1 MGIRDY
7 CVFLFM
13 NGLKWYQLTYIIVAA
28 IIVAGIIFLC
38 IYIPLR
44 SKYKKIN
51 YRQYYHDL
59 IYKIAVLDDYYLI
72 NDFKFKTDDCHTA
85 TIDEILIG
93 EKYFYIITCLYF
105 EGELTGKETDSSLIF
120 IPKIG
125 PRKYTDNPFL
135 ETKRIIQKLS
145 LRTGIDTSLMIG
157 IVLVND
163 NCDIHIIPERRKDG
177 SEILPEEKI
186 YFSSKR
192 KDFEKLIHTLEK
204 RDVGKINEEQLAG
217 AIRDLDKMNGRKR

>member
-1 MGIRDY
+1 
-7 CVFLFM
+7 
-13 NGLKWYQLTYIIVAA
+13 
-28 IIVAGIIFLC
+28 
-38 IYIPLR
+38 
-44 SKYKKIN
+44 
-51 YRQYYHDL
+51 
-59 IYKIAVLDDYYLI
+59 
-72 NDFKFKTDDCHTA
+72 
-85 TIDEILIG
+85 
-93 EKYFYIITCLYF
+93 
-105 EGELTGKETDSSLIF
+105 
-120 IPKIG
+120 
-125 PRKYTDNPFL
+125 
-135 ETKRIIQKLS
+135 
-145 LRTGIDTSLMIG
+145 MIG